1 MPPQL
6 VEGTVDSSYQ
16 WISRESGEEPVRNLS
31 PYTAALLQNFML
43 ASVQEGTSEKYAPA
57 YGRAGAKTATAQT
70 GRFDENG
77 LEKVHS
83 WFAGF
88 YPYDSPQYVI
98 VRVLGRGNRRRPH
111 LRTGLSINRKRSV
124 GRTSGDAKSGK
135 HGEYVGLSK
144 MCYRL
149 RKANKTCLGERQESG
164 RMGKL
169 L

>member
-1 MPPQL
+1 MDIP
-6 VEGTVDSSYQ
+6 
-16 WISRESGEEPVRNLS
+16 RKREEPVRILS

-98 VRVLGRGNRRRPH
+98 VVFSEEG
-111 LRTGLSINRKRSV
+111 TGGATPADRSFNQSQ
-124 GRTSGDAKSGK
+124 TLCGK
-135 HGEYVGLSK
+135 NVW
-144 MCYRL
+144 
-149 RKANKTCLGERQESG
+149 
-164 RMGKL
+164 
-169 L
+169 